1 MTNRDIYSTAL
12 GLLAQNIDGE
22 ENGDLEDR
30 APYILASFCSEV
42 FEIDRLAR
50 RLLDLSSGS
59 ATEFSRTFLPLDGE
73 FPLLERFASAAAKY
87 LAAMLIIDEDSE
99 LSDKLYDMYCDSM
112 ATLQSQLPSVIEKIV
127 NKYI

>member
-1 MTNRDIYSTAL
+1 MTNRDIYATAL

-22 ENGDLEDR
+22 ENSDLEDR

-42 FEIDRLAR
+42 FELDRLAR
-50 RLLDLSSGS
+50 RLLGLG
-59 ATEFSRTFLPLDGE
+59 AEKEFNRAFLPLDGE

-87 LAAMLIIDEDSE
+87 LAAMLMIDEDSE

-112 ATLQSQLPSVIEKIV
+112 ATIQSQLPTVIEKLV
-127 NKYI
+127 NKYV